1 MGRKSAELSEEAKD
15 LIVTLAESVHNKAEH
30 SRLLNIPRT
39 TITSVLK
46 KHQQTG
52 SVKNKK
58 RSGRKKTFTARDKTS
73 LIQSNESQQTV
84 ELTRNHSQ
92 VKRG

>member
-15 LIVTLAESVHNKAEH
+15 LIVTLAESVHNKAEL